1 MMNTMFLGIVSV
13 EAFEPYPSRAID
25 LVLTQSSFRFFS
37 SFIFPGVLGKKKV
50 LLLYCYL
57 FYAKI

>member
-1 MMNTMFLGIVSV
+1 MFLGIVSV